1 MDMLKDLFKFIQYY
15 GKRRKLKIFGF
26 FLVSLISGLFEFIG
40 IGLIYPFLML
50 IINPQE
56 VIEYKS
62 IVTVINYFHINHIL
76 TITALI
82 GFLIILMFLFKNLL
96 MILCIYLQNKFVI
109 NWKTD
114 LNKMLMKFYLKA
126 PYFNVFRTTNSEKIY
141 NLTILTAQTLETFVI
156 KSFVFFTNSIITAI
170 ILSLLFI
177 KFPYVA
183 SFSVIFVAISMFML
197 NKFFKQKTEIL
208 APQMLSYSLKN
219 NNQVIENIKNSKE
232 IRIFSAE
239 DYFLNKFGKIQKENN
254 DVIFRNTFFASIPPY
269 LVEII
274 MVVALIIFAG
284 LITLK
289 NYGETSKIIAS
300 YGLILGVI
308 FRIAPSLNR
317 IQVAL
322 NHMNS
327 SKEFI
332 KKMNNEYEQNNFDIV
347 ANVTTPDKQIK
358 FNDKISLK
366 DVSFEYQE
374 NTPVLKNVS
383 FEIKKG
389 EFVGIVGL
397 SGAGKTTL
405 ADILMGLLPIKSGEI
420 FVDDVKITEENF
432 STLKNLTG
440 YVPQEISLL
449 EDNFKNNVAWGQDEN
464 KINEE
469 FVIESLKQAQLID
482 VVEKSGG
489 INSMIRGLSQGQK
502 QRLMIARGL
511 YRNSDVLIFDEA
523 TSSLDVETEHEI
535 TQMLTSLK
543 GNKTII
549 VIAHRLYTL
558 KECDKLI
565 YLNDGA
571 IVDIGTFEELEKS
584 HDDFKNLIK
593 LSQI

>member
-82 GFLIILMFLFKNLL
+82 GFLIVLMFLFKNLL

-332 KKMNNEYEQNNFDIV
+332 KKMNNEYEQNHFDIV

-464 KINEE
+464 NINEE

-549 VIAHRLYTL
+549 VIAHRLCTL

-565 YLNDGA
+565 YLKDGA

>member
-26 FLVSLISGLFEFIG
+26 FLVSFISGLFEFIG

-82 GFLIILMFLFKNLL
+82 GFLIVLMFLFKNLL

-332 KKMNNEYEQNNFDIV
+332 KKMNNEYEQNHFDIV

-464 KINEE
+464 NINEE

-549 VIAHRLYTL
+549 VIAHRLCTL

-565 YLNDGA
+565 YINDGA
-571 IVDIGTFEELEKS
+571 IVGIGTFEELEKS

>member
-82 GFLIILMFLFKNLL
+82 GFLIVLMFLFKNLL

-332 KKMNNEYEQNNFDIV
+332 KKMNNEYEQNHFDIV

-420 FVDDVKITEENF
+420 FVDDVEITEENF

-464 KINEE
+464 NINEE

-549 VIAHRLYTL
+549 VIAHRLCTL

-565 YLNDGA
+565 YLKDGA

>member
-26 FLVSLISGLFEFIG
+26 FFVSLISGLFEFIG

-82 GFLIILMFLFKNLL
+82 GFLIVLMFLFKNLL

-332 KKMNNEYEQNNFDIV
+332 KKMNNEYEQNHFDIV

-405 ADILMGLLPIKSGEI
+405 ADILMGLLPIKSGKI

-449 EDNFKNNVAWGQDEN
+449 EDTFKNNVAWGQDEN
-464 KINEE
+464 NINEE

-549 VIAHRLYTL
+549 VIAHRLCTL

-565 YLNDGA
+565 YINDGA

>member
-1 MDMLKDLFKFIQYY
+1 M
-15 GKRRKLKIFGF
+15 
-26 FLVSLISGLFEFIG
+26 
-40 IGLIYPFLML
+40 
-50 IINPQE
+50 
-56 VIEYKS
+56 
-62 IVTVINYFHINHIL
+62 
-76 TITALI
+76 
-82 GFLIILMFLFKNLL
+82 
-96 MILCIYLQNKFVI
+96 
-109 NWKTD
+109 
-114 LNKMLMKFYLKA
+114 
-126 PYFNVFRTTNSEKIY
+126 
-141 NLTILTAQTLETFVI
+141 
-156 KSFVFFTNSIITAI
+156 
-170 ILSLLFI
+170 
-177 KFPYVA
+177 
-183 SFSVIFVAISMFML
+183 
-197 NKFFKQKTEIL
+197 
-208 APQMLSYSLKN
+208 
-219 NNQVIENIKNSKE
+219 
-232 IRIFSAE
+232 
-239 DYFLNKFGKIQKENN
+239 
-254 DVIFRNTFFASIPPY
+254 
-269 LVEII
+269 
-274 MVVALIIFAG
+274 
-284 LITLK
+284 
-289 NYGETSKIIAS
+289 
-300 YGLILGVI
+300 
-308 FRIAPSLNR
+308 
-317 IQVAL
+317 
-322 NHMNS
+322 
-327 SKEFI
+327 
-332 KKMNNEYEQNNFDIV
+332 
-347 ANVTTPDKQIK
+347 
-358 FNDKISLK
+358 
-366 DVSFEYQE
+366 
-374 NTPVLKNVS
+374 LKNVS

-464 KINEE
+464 NINEE

-549 VIAHRLYTL
+549 VIAHRLCTL

-565 YLNDGA
+565 YINDGA
-571 IVDIGTFEELEKS
+571 IVGIGTFEELEKS

>member
-82 GFLIILMFLFKNLL
+82 GFLIVLMFLFKNLL

-327 SKEFI
+327 SKELI
-332 KKMNNEYEQNNFDIV
+332 KKMNNEYEQNHFDIV

-464 KINEE
+464 NINEE

-549 VIAHRLYTL
+549 VIAHRLCTL

>member
-82 GFLIILMFLFKNLL
+82 GFLIVLMFLFKNLL

-332 KKMNNEYEQNNFDIV
+332 KKMNNEYEQNHFDIV

-432 STLKNLTG
+432 STLKNLIG

-464 KINEE
+464 NINEE

-549 VIAHRLYTL
+549 VIAHRLCTL

-565 YLNDGA
+565 YINDGA

>member
-82 GFLIILMFLFKNLL
+82 GFLIVLMFLFKNLL

-156 KSFVFFTNSIITAI
+156 KSFVFFTNSVITAI

-332 KKMNNEYEQNNFDIV
+332 KKMNNEYEQNHFDIV

-464 KINEE
+464 NINEE

-549 VIAHRLYTL
+549 VIAHRLCTL

-571 IVDIGTFEELEKS
+571 IVDIGTFKELEKN

>member
-82 GFLIILMFLFKNLL
+82 GFLIVLMFLFKNLL

-254 DVIFRNTFFASIPPY
+254 DVILRNTFFASIPPY

-332 KKMNNEYEQNNFDIV
+332 KKMNNEYEQNHFDIV

-405 ADILMGLLPIKSGEI
+405 ADILMGLLPIKSGKI

-449 EDNFKNNVAWGQDEN
+449 EDTFKNNVAWGQDEN
-464 KINEE
+464 NINEE

-535 TQMLTSLK
+535 TQMLTGLK

-549 VIAHRLYTL
+549 VIAHRLCTL

-565 YLNDGA
+565 YLKDGA

>member
-332 KKMNNEYEQNNFDIV
+332 KKMNNEYEQNHFDIV

-464 KINEE
+464 NINEE

-502 QRLMIARGL
+502 QRVMIARGL

-549 VIAHRLYTL
+549 VIAHRLCTL

-565 YLNDGA
+565 YINDGA

>member
-40 IGLIYPFLML
+40 IGLIYPFLIL

-82 GFLIILMFLFKNLL
+82 GFLIVLMFLFKNLL

-332 KKMNNEYEQNNFDIV
+332 KKMNNEYEQNHFDIV

-432 STLKNLTG
+432 STLKNLIG

-464 KINEE
+464 NINEE

-549 VIAHRLYTL
+549 VIAHRLCTL

-565 YLNDGA
+565 YINDGA

>member
-82 GFLIILMFLFKNLL
+82 GFLIVLMFLFKNLL

-332 KKMNNEYEQNNFDIV
+332 KKMNNEYEQNHFDIV

-464 KINEE
+464 NINEE

-549 VIAHRLYTL
+549 VIAHRLCTL

-571 IVDIGTFEELEKS
+571 IVDIGTFKELEKN

>member
-82 GFLIILMFLFKNLL
+82 GFLIVLMFLFKNLL

-327 SKEFI
+327 SKELI
-332 KKMNNEYEQNNFDIV
+332 KKMNNEYEQNHFDIV

-366 DVSFEYQE
+366 NVSFEYQE

-464 KINEE
+464 NINEE
-469 FVIESLKQAQLID
+469 LVIESLKQAQLID

-549 VIAHRLYTL
+549 VIAHRLCTL